1 MELVQKALTKG
12 AKLYASV
19 SGGKDGQ
26 AMVKSLRIWGYP
38 LEAMIHADLGRVEWA
53 QSLTMCLQ
61 QSLELNIPLE
71 VVKRSDG
78 LDLLAYWARR
88 MNKLM
93 GENKP
98 FWSSAQNR
106 YSTSDLK
113 REPINKFFR
122 RRENFII
129 SCEGI
134 RAEESP
140 ARAKKEPLSIR
151 PNITSTYYKGMTV
164 EQAIEN
170 YNPKKRLA
178 LTWFPIFNYTIDDVW
193 SMYGTDATGLRIA
206 RLYYSKYSSVPVW
219 WPFHP
224 AYAMGNDRVSCMFCV
239 LGSLNDLQNAARHNP
254 KLLNEMIDMEDQS
267 GFTFKNK
274 WSLKN
279 LINGDSN

>member
-26 AMVKSLRIWGYP
+26 AMVKSLRNWGYP
-38 LEAMIHADLGRVEWA
+38 VEAMIHADLGRVEWP
-53 QSLTMCLQ
+53 QSLTMCIQ
-61 QSLELNIPLE
+61 QSIELNIPLE

-106 YSTSDLK
+106 YCTSDLK

-140 ARAKKEPLSIR
+140 ARAKKSPLRIR

-178 LTWFPIFNYTIDDVW
+178 LTWFPIFNYTIDEVW
-193 SMYGTDATGLRIA
+193 ATYDMDNIA
-206 RLYYSKYSSVPVW
+206 LSLARDYYRRKSSIPTW
-219 WPFHP
+219 WAFHP

-239 LGSLNDLQNAARHNP
+239 LGSLNDLQNGARHNP
-254 KLLNEMIDMEDQS
+254 KLLKEMIDMENQS

>member
-1 MELVQKALTKG
+1 
-12 AKLYASV
+12 
-19 SGGKDGQ
+19 
-26 AMVKSLRIWGYP
+26 
-38 LEAMIHADLGRVEWA
+38 
-53 QSLTMCLQ
+53 MCIQ
-61 QSLELNIPLE
+61 QSIELNIPLE

-106 YSTSDLK
+106 YCTSDLK

-140 ARAKKEPLSIR
+140 ARAKKSPLRIR

-178 LTWFPIFNYTIDDVW
+178 LTWFPIFNYTIDEVW
-193 SMYGTDATGLRIA
+193 ATYDMDNIA
-206 RLYYSKYSSVPVW
+206 LSLARDYYRRKSSIPTW
-219 WPFHP
+219 WAFHP

-239 LGSLNDLQNAARHNP
+239 LGSLNDLQNGARHNP
-254 KLLNEMIDMEDQS
+254 KLLKEMIDMENQS